1 MMSMSRADSFPRLLA
16 DVARSLQAE
25 ASSKDTM
32 ELAVAL
38 AVDVIADAEDA
49 AISLISRSRTVD
61 TPAAT
66 SERAL
71 KVDQIQYE
79 LGQGPCLSAIWD
91 EEVVSCPNLETE
103 HRWGPW
109 APRTVQET
117 EIRSM
122 ISFRMFTQKDRVG
135 ALSLYSSHPHA
146 FTGADVDS
154 GISLAAHTAIAVVT
168 ARHEEHMEIALDAR
182 SLIGQATGIVMD
194 RYDIDAVRA
203 FAVLRRI
210 SQETNVKLH
219 DVAAELIRTRSLPS

>member
-1 MMSMSRADSFPRLLA
+1 MVNMTRADSFTRLLA

-25 ASSKDTM
+25 ASWKDTM

-38 AVDVIADAEDA
+38 AVEVVDDAQDA

-66 SERAL
+66 SERAF

-79 LGQGPCLSAIWD
+79 LKQGPFLSAIWD
-91 EEVVSCPNLETE
+91 EEVVSCPNLEAE
-103 HRWGPW
+103 DRWGQW
-109 APRTVQET
+109 APRTVRET

-122 ISFRMFTQKDRVG
+122 LSFRMFTQKDRVG
-135 ALSLYSSHPHA
+135 ALSLYSTHPHA

-194 RYDIDAVRA
+194 RYNIDAVRA
-203 FAVLRRI
+203 FAVLKRI
-210 SQETNVKLH
+210 SQQTNVKLH